1 MNLRTRG
8 AKNFA
13 DQVMVKAC
21 NSGGNAICMALFAI
35 SFVTLLLNE
44 KRPGASAEWHL
55 LRERSSIGHEYP
67 PTRYGQSLGS
77 YGRISPAH
85 GILSKRELRR
95 GGIDRTRGKTG
106 GGQLGFDFR
115 GAKLRGLIEA
125 MLEKPDGKEAL
136 NFLPNREL
144 NSVLNE
150 LKLDKRRK
158 YEGGAPG
165 SGSAALLRWSPTLQ
179 LYIYGEILPD
189 QFRSRRRGSSSKGS
203 KDGDAIPLVESL
215 HHAEARIFALG
226 EGLLL
231 FLLMASEL
239 VVYLRTPNCT
249 RVWGKG
255 LPLVKMRDVGGVTLS
270 WDPTS
275 LMFSHGN
282 LSERRR
288 IADLDCSGETVV
300 DLFAGIGWSLNYHER
315 MRNDEHQSIE
325 TNEHLADDISPRC
338 ASSTTY
344 FTLHYLCNA
353 NASVVHACEINPN
366 ASHALKNNL
375 RLNEHLFSGKCI
387 VHTGDCRNAPTM
399 EVADRVNLGLLPTAE
414 DGFEAACRALKQKGG
429 MLHIHGNAHVD
440 AQSPQEKDIQRR
452 KYARKLIAEL
462 REVLE
467 DVKPGP
473 RWQLTVMNIT
483 RVKSYAPRVEHV
495 VVDVKVSQAAPTF
508 GMKLRAIEYSV
519 ISLLAKALTV
529 VSLAMYVRGIQRA
542 RYEEK
547 MKDLLGITQT
557 RRMSKIEKRRVEKLA
572 RERQETQDAILQA
585 SIQSI
590 IEDAEQEVAAKGKK

>member
-1 MNLRTRG
+1 LQSKLLENEPEMNLRTRG

-179 LYIYGEILPD
+179 VLIDKIDRELLWPALAEALDCSQLYIYGEILPD
-189 QFRSRRRGSSSKGS
+189 QF
-203 KDGDAIPLVESL
+203 
-215 HHAEARIFALG
+215 
-226 EGLLL
+226 
-231 FLLMASEL
+231 
-239 VVYLRTPNCT
+239 RTPNCT

-300 DLFAGIGWSLNYHER
+300 DLFAGIG
-315 MRNDEHQSIE
+315 
-325 TNEHLADDISPRC
+325 
-338 ASSTTY
+338 Y

>member
-1 MNLRTRG
+1 
-8 AKNFA
+8 
-13 DQVMVKAC
+13 
-21 NSGGNAICMALFAI
+21 MALFAI

-179 LYIYGEILPD
+179 VLIDKIDRELLWPALAEALDCSQLYIYGEILPD
-189 QFRSRRRGSSSKGS
+189 QF
-203 KDGDAIPLVESL
+203 
-215 HHAEARIFALG
+215 
-226 EGLLL
+226 
-231 FLLMASEL
+231 
-239 VVYLRTPNCT
+239 RTPNCT

-300 DLFAGIGWSLNYHER
+300 DLFAGIG
-315 MRNDEHQSIE
+315 
-325 TNEHLADDISPRC
+325 
-338 ASSTTY
+338 Y